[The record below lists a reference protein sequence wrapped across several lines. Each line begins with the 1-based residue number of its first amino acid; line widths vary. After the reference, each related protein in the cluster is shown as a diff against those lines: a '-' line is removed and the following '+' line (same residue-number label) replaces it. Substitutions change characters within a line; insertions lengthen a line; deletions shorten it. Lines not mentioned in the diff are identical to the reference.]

1 MNELDIHGY
10 TELEA
15 KKIIERYIAS
25 LPKDVKEF
33 TIIHGYH
40 SGDALKKLVRDKN
53 RIRSNRIKRK
63 RFTMNQGETI
73 IELF

>member
-25 LPKDVKEF
+25 LPKNV
-33 TIIHGYH
+33 TSVRIIHGYH
-40 SGDALKKLVRDKN
+40 GGNSLKSLVRDPHK
-53 RIRSNRIKRK
+53 IRSKRIKRRK
-63 RFTMNQGETI
+63 LTMNQGETI
-73 IELF
+73 LELY